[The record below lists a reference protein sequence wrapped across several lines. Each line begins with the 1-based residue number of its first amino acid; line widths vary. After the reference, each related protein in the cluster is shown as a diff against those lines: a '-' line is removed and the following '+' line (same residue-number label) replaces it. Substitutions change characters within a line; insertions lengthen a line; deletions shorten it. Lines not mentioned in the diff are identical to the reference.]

1 MCLWPLS
8 RGWQPIGAGDKPVL
22 LVVDMIREFVD
33 HRWPTGHSETGY
45 VLRGGG

>member
-1 MCLWPLS
+1 
-8 RGWQPIGAGDKPVL
+8 VL

-45 VLRGGG
+45 VLRGGGWSCPNSLA